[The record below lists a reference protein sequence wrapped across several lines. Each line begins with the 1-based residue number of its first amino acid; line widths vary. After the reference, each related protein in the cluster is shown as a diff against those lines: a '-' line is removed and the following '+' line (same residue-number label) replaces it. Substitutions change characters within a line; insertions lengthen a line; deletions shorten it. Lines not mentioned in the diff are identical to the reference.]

1 MPRVKRVP
9 LGMPLTKHKMG
20 TLKGNITLSDMHE
33 KFGETLAM
41 ITKDRKAEVE
51 AKVCFDQEGGQ

>member
-51 AKVCFDQEGGQ
+51 AKVCFD